1 MKKTTVMRQMV
12 VAIDFSKNSI
22 QALEYSIII
31 ANAIGADIMMVWVD
45 KPDTDESIYD
55 NSSHEYRR
63 EAKARIEELEKKYA
77 KSLKKG
83 TLSYKLRKGK
93 IYKEV
98 ANQAKYND
106 ADYIV
111 AGSHGV
117 SGFESFM
124 IGSNASKIV
133 TYAPCPVITVRE
145 TYPIKSTIKKIIIPI
160 DNSAATRQK
169 VPYAV
174 EIARAFKAEIHVVEL
189 QSSSLVSIRRM
200 VTKYTEQVEKYLKE
214 NEIKYLIKSI
224 DCDNITTATIKYA
237 EEVDA
242 DQIFI
247 MTEQEQETSNIW
259 LGPFAMQM
267 VNNSPIPV
275 ISIRPKVLET
285 LAR

>member
-1 MKKTTVMRQMV
+1 MKKTGNLKQIV

-31 ANAIGADIMMVWVD
+31 ANAFGADIMMVWVD

-55 NSSHEYRR
+55 NSRHEHRH
-63 EAKARIEELEKKYA
+63 EAKARIEELQKKYA

-93 IYKEV
+93 VYKEI

-106 ADYIV
+106 ANFIIT
-111 AGSHGV
+111 GSHGV

-133 TYAPCPVITVRE
+133 TYSPCPVITVRE
-145 TYPIKSTIKKIIIPI
+145 TYPIKNSIKKIVLPI

-169 VPYAV
+169 VSYAM
-174 EIARAFKAEIHVVEL
+174 EMARVFKAEIHVLEL
-189 QSSSLVSIRRM
+189 QSSTLKSIRRI
-200 VTKYTEQVEKYLKE
+200 VTKYTEQVEKFLKE
-214 NEIKYLIKSI
+214 NEIKYVLQSV
-224 DCDNITTATIKYA
+224 DCDNITTATIDYA
-237 EEVDA
+237 EKIGA

-275 ISIRPKVLET
+275 ISIQPKVLET

>member
-1 MKKTTVMRQMV
+1 MKETKVKKQIV

-22 QALEYSIII
+22 QALEYSILI

-55 NSSHEYRR
+55 NSGHEHRQ
-63 EAKARIEELEKKYA
+63 EAKARIDELQKKYA

-83 TLSYKLRKGK
+83 TLTYKLRKGK
-93 IYKEV
+93 IYKEI

-106 ADYIV
+106 ADFIV
-111 AGSHGV
+111 TGSHGV

-133 TYAPCPVITVRE
+133 SYSPCPVITVRE
-145 TYPIKSTIKKIIIPI
+145 TYPIKNTIKKIVLPI

-169 VPYAV
+169 FPYAM
-174 EIARAFKAEIHVVEL
+174 EMARAFKAEIHVLEL
-189 QSSSLVSIRRM
+189 QSSGLKSIRRI
-200 VTKYTEQVEKYLKE
+200 VTKYTEQVEKFLKE
-214 NEIKYLIKSI
+214 NDVKFIVKSV

-237 EEVDA
+237 EEIGA

-275 ISIRPKVLET
+275 ISIQPKILET